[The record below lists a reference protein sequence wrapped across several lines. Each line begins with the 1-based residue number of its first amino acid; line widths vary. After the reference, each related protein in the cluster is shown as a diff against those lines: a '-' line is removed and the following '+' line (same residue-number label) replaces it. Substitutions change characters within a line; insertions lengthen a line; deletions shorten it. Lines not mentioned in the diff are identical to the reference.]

1 MGNEREQF
9 MENAGNVLF
18 EVEESGKEM
27 MNSNQIP
34 ANTEST
40 PFPVSYTHLGQFLPI
55 RQPVPPNCG

>member
-18 EVEESGKEM
+18 EVEESGKD
-27 MNSNQIP
+27 QIP

-40 PFPVSYTHLGQFLPI
+40 PFLSIF
-55 RQPVPPNCG
+55 CC

>member
-1 MGNEREQF
+1 MGNERAQF

-40 PFPVSYTHLGQFLPI
+40 PFLSIF
-55 RQPVPPNCG
+55 CC